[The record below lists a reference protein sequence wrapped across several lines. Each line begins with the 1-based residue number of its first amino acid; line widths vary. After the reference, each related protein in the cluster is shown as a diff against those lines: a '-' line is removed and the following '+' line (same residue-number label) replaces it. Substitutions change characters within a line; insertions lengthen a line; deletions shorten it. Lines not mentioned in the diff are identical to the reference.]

1 MRPLHHFAR
10 FHAADISAA
19 ANLAN
24 LYGSL
29 KQCMHLRELGLV
41 CNLDPTD
48 VVGFRPFLFLDTLA
62 DLLSPTDAPSPFPR
76 FEALSLEL
84 LQTNELVLDGCEDAC
99 TKLASALEDR
109 TRYPHLKR
117 LDVCAKTQKHTGTIE
132 GYIAIRGRLVEEEA
146 IFRTSFGRVEAVG
159 VRVEISME

>member
-1 MRPLHHFAR
+1 MRPLRRFSR
-10 FHAADISAA
+10 FHAANISAA

-41 CNLDPTD
+41 CNLDPSD

-99 TKLASALEDR
+99 AKLASALEDR

-159 VRVEISME
+159 VRVEISMG